1 VAEVLPG
8 QPSCPDCGAGASA
21 RAEVCPE
28 CGYRFV
34 EGRRPAGRR
43 GGRVLAP
50 AAVGVV
56 ALGLAAFVLAGEG
69 DEADPDARV
78 TAPGGPAGPEVLA
91 DRLLSGP
98 AVERRLEERFS
109 SLRDDDSASARCSPL
124 EPRPVH
130 AIRWCEIRYPSG
142 SERTVI
148 VLSNPAGRELLIE
161 R

>member
-1 VAEVLPG
+1 MCA
-8 QPSCPDCGAGASA
+8 
-21 RAEVCPE
+21 E

-34 EGRRPAGRR
+34 QSSPPVARR
-43 GGRVLAP
+43 GGRAAGLA
-50 AAVGVV
+50 AGSVA
-56 ALGLAAFVLAGEG
+56 ALGLAAFLLAGRG
-69 DEADPDARV
+69 DEAEPGVRAATAR
-78 TAPGGPAGPEVLA
+78 APSGPEVLA

-109 SLRDDDSASARCSPL
+109 SAGDDDSASARCSPL
-124 EPRPVH
+124 EPRPAH

-148 VLSNPAGRELLIE
+148 VLSNPGGRELLIE